1 MKTQKVSKYTN
12 KLIKLKLIQT
22 KTYIKKQYINNL
34 KLEDIQYRLKKIFYI
49 IYKYHVY
56 NKKILFIG
64 TPFDIN
70 YQISNLLK
78 TTNHIFVP
86 NSIWIKGILSN
97 KKLCFKHLL
106 KDEKNSK
113 NKISELLLKLKKNV
127 DLIVI
132 LKELNNEDILNE
144 GYVARIP
151 VIVLN
156 NNFNAILNKPSYK
169 VPGNFNFIAKK
180 IRDNLFYSMLVSVI
194 KKADKY
200 KNLFIKSE
208 TFKTPNQFYN
218 KHKKKFN
225 IFKKNTKY
233 K

>member
-1 MKTQKVSKYTN
+1 MKTQKVLKYKN

-49 IYKYHVY
+49 IYKYHIY

-64 TPFDIN
+64 APFDIN
-70 YQISNLLK
+70 SQISNLFRI
-78 TTNHIFVP
+78 TNHIFIP

-97 KKLCFKHLL
+97 KKLCFKHLF

-127 DLIVI
+127 DLIII
-132 LKELNNEDILNE
+132 LGELNNEDILNE
-144 GYVARIP
+144 SYIARIP
-151 VIVLN
+151 VITIN
-156 NNFNAILNKPSYK
+156 SNFNATFNKPSYK
-169 VPGNFNFIAKK
+169 VPGNFNFITKK
-180 IRDNLFYSMLVSVI
+180 IRDNLFYSMLVAVL

-200 KNLFIKSE
+200 KYLFIKSE
-208 TFKTPNQFYN
+208 TFKTSNQFYY

-225 IFKKNTKY
+225 NFRENTKY